1 MPRAVIYARFSSDM
15 QREESI
21 DAQVRAYTAYAK
33 SKGYDIVDTYIDEA
47 KSGREVTKRD
57 AYKKMLD
64 DASHKKFDIVI
75 FHKIDRNSRNEV
87 DYYIT
92 KAKFLNLGIHY
103 EYAVQSIDSS
113 PEGQMMEGM
122 LVAIAAYYS
131 RNLAKETKKG
141 LTENAYKV
149 QFNGGTPPLGYKI
162 VDKHYVIDND
172 EADAIRLIFD
182 LFIARHSYKD
192 ICCILAAK
200 GYTTRN
206 GQPFSKNSLYD
217 IIGNERYCGIYTFNK
232 IPKDNG
238 KRNSHSKKR
247 PADFIRIEDA
257 IPAIISKDIFQQA
270 QVRRRSNK
278 DKPAEYKAKVNYL
291 LRGKIIC
298 GHCGSAMGG
307 HTCPPVINLTA
318 ITLVSTKRGF
328 PLKNVYKSKFAKKML
343 RKQLLA
349 K

>member
-21 DAQVRAYTAYAK
+21 DAQVRACTAYAK
-33 SKGYDIVDTYIDEA
+33 SKGYEIVDTYIDEA

-141 LTENAYKV
+141 LNENAYKV

-172 EADAIRLIFD
+172 EAEAIRLIFD

-206 GQPFSKNSLYD
+206 GHN
-217 IIGNERYCGIYTFNK
+217 
-232 IPKDNG
+232 
-238 KRNSHSKKR
+238 
-247 PADFIRIEDA
+247 
-257 IPAIISKDIFQQA
+257 
-270 QVRRRSNK
+270 
-278 DKPAEYKAKVNYL
+278 
-291 LRGKIIC
+291 
-298 GHCGSAMGG
+298 
-307 HTCPPVINLTA
+307 
-318 ITLVSTKRGF
+318 
-328 PLKNVYKSKFAKKML
+328 
-343 RKQLLA
+343 LLA
-349 K
+349 KIVFTILSETSAIAAPTHLTKFLRVKANATLILKTVPMILYALRTPSRP